1 MRTLLKDNVIEAL
14 VGLVV
19 LLVAVGFVVFAYQRT
34 NAGTAGG
41 YTIAARF
48 PNATGVSAGT
58 DVRVSGMKVGT
69 VLASRLDEKTFQA
82 VLDLSIDPK
91 VKLPVDSSAAITSG
105 GLLGGNYISL
115 TPGGD
120 PATLKPGDEITDTQG
135 ATDLMG
141 LIGGYINGTQKPAE
155 PAAAAPAAAAPAT
168 TAPAQ

>member
-1 MRTLLKDNVIEAL
+1 MRSLLKDNVIEAL

-48 PNATGVSAGT
+48 PNVTGVSAGT

-69 VLASRLDEKTFQA
+69 VTGSRLDEKTFQA

-91 VKLPVDSSAAITSG
+91 VRLPIDSSAAITSE

-115 TPGGD
+115 TPGGETE
-120 PATLKPGDEITDTQG
+120 TLKAGEEITDTQG

-141 LIGGYINGTQKPAE
+141 LIGGYINGTQKPAD
-155 PAAAAPAAAAPAT
+155 AAAAPAPAPAAPA
-168 TAPAQ
+168 Q

>member
-48 PNATGVSAGT
+48 ANVTGVSAGT

-69 VLASRLDEKTFQA
+69 VTASRLDEKTFQA

-91 VKLPVDSSAAITSG
+91 VKLPLDSSAAITSE
-105 GLLGGNYISL
+105 GLLGGTYISL

-141 LIGGYINGTQKPAE
+141 LIGGYINGTGKAPA
-155 PAAAAPAAAAPAT
+155 PAADAAAPAAA
-168 TAPAQ
+168 PAQ

>member
-48 PNATGVSAGT
+48 PNVTGVSAGT

-91 VKLPVDSSAAITSG
+91 VKLPVDSSAAITSE

>member
-19 LLVAVGFVVFAYQRT
+19 LLVAIGFVVFAYQRT

-41 YTIAARF
+41 YRLAARF
-48 PNATGVSAGT
+48 PNVTGVSAGT

-69 VLASRLDEKTFQA
+69 VTGSRLDEKTFQA

-91 VKLPVDSSAAITSG
+91 VRLPIDSSAAITSE

-115 TPGGD
+115 TPGGETE
-120 PATLKPGDEITDTQG
+120 TLKAGEEITDTQG

-141 LIGGYINGTQKPAE
+141 MIGGYINGTGAKPAD
-155 PAAAAPAAAAPAT
+155 AAATPAPAPAAAAPA
-168 TAPAQ
+168 Q

>member
-48 PNATGVSAGT
+48 PNVTGVSAGT

-69 VLASRLDEKTFQA
+69 VTASRLDEKTFQA
-82 VLDLSIDPK
+82 VLDLSIDPR
-91 VKLPVDSSAAITSG
+91 VKLPLDSSAAITSE
-105 GLLGGNYISL
+105 GLLGGTYISL

-141 LIGGYINGTQKPAE
+141 LIGGYINGTGKPAS
-155 PAAAAPAAAAPAT
+155 AADAAAPAAA
-168 TAPAQ
+168 PAQ

>member
-19 LLVAVGFVVFAYQRT
+19 LLVAAGFVVFAYQRT

-41 YTIAARF
+41 YAIAARF
-48 PNATGVSAGT
+48 PNVTGVSAGT

-69 VLASRLDEKTFQA
+69 VTGSRLDEKTFQA

-91 VKLPVDSSAAITSG
+91 VKLPIDSSAAITSE

-120 PATLKPGDEITDTQG
+120 PETLKAGDEITDTQG

-141 LIGGYINGTQKPAE
+141 LIGGYINGTGNKAAAPAE
-155 PAAAAPAAAAPAT
+155 GAAAAPPAAP
-168 TAPAQ
+168 PAQ